1 SGASARR
8 GSHHPAAWMIVLPE
22 AEQRP
27 SHQPVRAGAGV
38 QEKSKGGSTR
48 SSWPPRSRKMCST
61 RTRDKSS
68 NFGSGYTSERNGLAR
83 SSASLPPPPRPR
95 PANGPPPPP
104 PLPAVY
110 VVQLQ
115 KHPQHL
121 LDLPE
126 PDSVF
131 HEDHVHLRGPQHRVG
146 VLPAAGREQPAVR
159 RADER

>member
-1 SGASARR
+1 MDREGPAGRLPDPVRGISGDGTEGVPDQLSPDGSGASARR

-68 NFGSGYTSERNGLAR
+68 NFGSGYTSERNGLPG
-83 SSASLPPPPRPR
+83 SCSW
-95 PANGPPPPP
+95 
-104 PLPAVY
+104 VIT
-110 VVQLQ
+110 
-115 KHPQHL
+115 
-121 LDLPE
+121 
-126 PDSVF
+126 
-131 HEDHVHLRGPQHRVG
+131 VHFGSPS
-146 VLPAAGREQPAVR
+146 
-159 RADER
+159 D